1 MIKRIVFGGTTTD
14 ARAADAAHDVRPLRA
29 AVCTALPGVLD
40 SEPKHD
46 TVTLEWFADPAH
58 LERFE
63 AWLDASDP
71 RAVDAPTVVADELVL
86 RGADWLEQRWRDGGP
101 KLKHMALAT
110 RPSELSAAEFS
121 GRWRTQAGAVTR
133 GGTRT
138 EIPVEARGLAYVQ
151 NHPRSRAAGEW
162 AYDAVNEVYFDDLAS
177 LERRIAWFRD
187 NVDTSGDDL
196 VQESWFLA
204 VREAVLF
211 SVQE

>member
-1 MIKRIVFGGTTTD
+1 MIKRIVFGGTATD